1 MPTLSHVNEEPVFPG
16 QGSRK
21 EYDSISPA
29 REEVGRHG
37 GERLVTIR
45 HRAIPGTSTGCY
57 YTCRGMDQ
65 RHVARFLLIVLLLS
79 LSVLGSTGSP
89 VYAAA
94 RDGLS
99 CNPWSLIPSPKA
111 GTSSNELEGVAVV
124 SASDVWAVGS
134 YFNLNLNSS
143 QTLIERW
150 NGSTW
155 QVVTSP
161 NVGTGNND
169 LSGVAA
175 DLFGSVWAVGGFTNS
190 AQGNDQTLVEHWNG
204 STWQVVTSPNMG
216 TGNNDLSGVAVDLS
230 GGVWAVGD
238 YFNATRNHQQTLIER
253 EHGGNWQVITSPN
266 AGRSDNDL
274 KGVAVELSGN
284 AWAVGSYFDPRFAS
298 FRTLIERWDGGRWN
312 IMPSPN
318 IGKSDNW
325 LSGVTVDLSGN
336 AWAVG
341 EYFNPAQGNFQT
353 LIEHWD
359 GRNWYVIPSL
369 NVGIGD
375 NQLNDVTVDFSGNAW
390 AVGDY
395 TDPNNLF
402 QTLVEHWN
410 GIGWQIVPS
419 ANRRARYSLLLGVDM
434 GSIFSPIRVV
444 SRVWAVGYSGNQ
456 TLTEA
461 SPNQVACS

>member
-124 SASDVWAVGS
+124 SAS
-134 YFNLNLNSS
+134 
-143 QTLIERW
+143 
-150 NGSTW
+150 
-155 QVVTSP
+155 
-161 NVGTGNND
+161 
-169 LSGVAA
+169 
-175 DLFGSVWAVGGFTNS
+175 
-190 AQGNDQTLVEHWNG
+190 
-204 STWQVVTSPNMG
+204 
-216 TGNNDLSGVAVDLS
+216 
-230 GGVWAVGD
+230 
-238 YFNATRNHQQTLIER
+238 
-253 EHGGNWQVITSPN
+253 
-266 AGRSDNDL
+266 
-274 KGVAVELSGN
+274 N
-284 AWAVGSYFDPRFAS
+284 AWAVGSYFNPRFAS

-312 IMPSPN
+312 IMPCPN

-359 GRNWYVIPSL
+359 GRSWYVI
-369 NVGIGD
+369 
-375 NQLNDVTVDFSGNAW
+375 
-390 AVGDY
+390 
-395 TDPNNLF
+395 
-402 QTLVEHWN
+402 H
-410 GIGWQIVPS
+410 
-419 ANRRARYSLLLGVDM
+419 
-434 GSIFSPIRVV
+434 
-444 SRVWAVGYSGNQ
+444 
-456 TLTEA
+456 
-461 SPNQVACS
+461 

>member
-161 NVGTGNND
+161 NAGTGN
-169 LSGVAA
+169 
-175 DLFGSVWAVGGFTNS
+175 
-190 AQGNDQTLVEHWNG
+190 
-204 STWQVVTSPNMG
+204 
-216 TGNNDLSGVAVDLS
+216 
-230 GGVWAVGD
+230 
-238 YFNATRNHQQTLIER
+238 
-253 EHGGNWQVITSPN
+253 
-266 AGRSDNDL
+266 NDL

-353 LIEHWD
+353 L
-359 GRNWYVIPSL
+359 
-369 NVGIGD
+369 
-375 NQLNDVTVDFSGNAW
+375 
-390 AVGDY
+390 
-395 TDPNNLF
+395 
-402 QTLVEHWN
+402 VEHWN
-410 GIGWQIVPS
+410 GVGWQIVPS